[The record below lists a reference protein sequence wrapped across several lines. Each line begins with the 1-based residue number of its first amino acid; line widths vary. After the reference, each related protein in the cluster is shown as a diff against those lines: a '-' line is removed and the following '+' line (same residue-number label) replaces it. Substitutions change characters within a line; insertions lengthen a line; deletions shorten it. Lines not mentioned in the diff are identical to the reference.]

1 MLTEICAYLRNWFDR
16 QRIFG
21 DFVITGGQIRNAD
34 GTALPLLTN
43 QYFRVI
49 GSVFSDGGHKNPTT
63 LTDEEF
69 TGAVWAMAVP
79 PDFLALCE
87 EIAAWVTANAAAV
100 TSPYQSE
107 SFANYSYSL
116 RSAGGGSDDG
126 GIGWASVFADRL
138 APWRKI

>member
-16 QRIFG
+16 KKIYG
-21 DFVITGGQIRNAD
+21 SFVITGGQIRNAD

-49 GSVFSDGGHKNPTT
+49 GSVFSDGVHKFPDA

-69 TGAVWAMAVP
+69 NGAVWAMAVP

-87 EIAAWVTANAAAV
+87 EIKTWCDTNAAAV

-107 SFANYSYSL
+107 SFAGYSYSL
-116 RSAGGGSDDG
+116 RSGGGSDDG
-126 GIGWASVFADRL
+126 GTGWASIFADRL